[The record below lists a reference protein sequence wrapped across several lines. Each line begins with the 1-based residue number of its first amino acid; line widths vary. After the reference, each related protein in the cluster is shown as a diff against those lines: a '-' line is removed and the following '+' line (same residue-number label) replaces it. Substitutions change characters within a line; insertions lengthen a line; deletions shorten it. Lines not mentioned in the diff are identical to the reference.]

1 MAYKSSTSEEGCRR
15 YWLKCENKT
24 KKRKIRAQ
32 LFKSLFERKYR
43 SSIKGSMYLL
53 KLISIG
59 LFIMEQ
65 INKHFFNT
73 SQF

>member
-1 MAYKSSTSEEGCRR
+1 MAYKSSTYEEGCRR

-24 KKRKIRAQ
+24 KKRKMCAQ
-32 LFKSLFERKYR
+32 LFKNLFERKYR
-43 SSIKGSMYLL
+43 SSITGSMYLL
-53 KLISIG
+53 KLISVG

-65 INKHFFNT
+65 INKHLFNK